1 MVNKEEEYR
10 LKLNA
15 LEQENKRLRAV
26 LNSEKG
32 LKKIEYLEAIVHSLP
47 DIVFLI
53 DDKGTYLDILT
64 DKEALLVKERD
75 FLLGKNF
82 ADVLPP
88 EVTEIALNGIKK
100 VLDTGVQT
108 VIEYSLE
115 INHQTKW
122 FEGHIS
128 KVKQIDSNNLIF
140 WVTDVTNR
148 RYIQRRIEASEY
160 KLKRAQQTARL
171 AYFEW
176 NLENDETYFSEQL
189 NDLLGVSISEQ
200 ITMRKYLGMLN
211 SNDRAVISKSL
222 REEIFKN
229 KKFDFEYRLDLNGE
243 KCYHI
248 INCELIED
256 DQNPSYIFGIIQDVT
271 QMRHLENERL
281 EKMEEKNAMLNAI
294 PDMMFIQ
301 DKNGVFIDFHAPGG
315 EYKNL
320 LVQPD
325 HFLGKSSLEVLPPD
339 IATENLQKVKQV
351 VRTRQHVIH
360 EYQLNL
366 NGRHAYFESRLVPG
380 VGETALS
387 IVRDI
392 TAKKKAELELVKAR
406 MLAEESD
413 RLKSAFLANMSH
425 EIRTPMNGVI
435 GFAEL
440 LLQDDIP
447 QDEKNEYFLLIEK
460 NNHQLLQLIDD
471 IIDISKI
478 EAKVLKIHKIDFNIN
493 DLLIDL
499 ERLYLKEIDMSSKP
513 IDIEFKGL
521 DDKQQGWIFTDKS
534 RLMQILQNLITNAI
548 KFTEAGKISIDTK
561 VENHKLIFKVKD
573 TGIGIPELSQKQI
586 FERFRRLE
594 NTADKVYRG
603 TGLGL
608 AVTKGL
614 VELLGGSIIV
624 HSIEGEGSEFIFDIS
639 YQSGKMIENN
649 INKLEEWTSL
659 NGLDILIVE
668 DEETSFAYL
677 FSIFKKNNANVFR
690 AKTGYEAIEM
700 VKRQNIDLILMDIRL
715 PELNG
720 YDATRY
726 IKKLAP
732 DIPIIAQ
739 TAFAMADDEIKA
751 KEAGCDDYV
760 TKPIS
765 SYLLLNKIKNLLD
778 N

>member
-1 MVNKEEEYR
+1 MVKEEEYNQ
-10 LKLNA
+10 KIEA
-15 LEQENKRLRAV
+15 LEKENKRLRAI

-53 DDKGTYLDILT
+53 DEKGTYLDILT
-64 DKEALLVKERD
+64 DKEALLVKERNY
-75 FLLGKNF
+75 LLGKKF
-82 ADVLPP
+82 TEVLPP
-88 EVTEIALNGIKK
+88 EVAEIAMSGIKK
-100 VLDTGVQT
+100 VLETGVQT
-108 VIEYSLE
+108 VIEYKLE
-115 INHQTKW
+115 INHQSKW

-128 KVKQIDSNNLIF
+128 KVKQIDTNNLIF

-148 RYIQRRIEASEY
+148 RYIQRRIEASEF

-176 NLENDETYFSEQL
+176 NLENDETFFSEQL
-189 NDLLGVSISEQ
+189 NDLIGISANEH

-211 SNDRAVISKSL
+211 PNDRAIISKSL
-222 REEIFKN
+222 REEIFEN
-229 KKFDFEYRLDLNGE
+229 KRFDFEYRLDVKGE

-256 DQNPSYIFGIIQDVT
+256 KQNPSYIFGIIQDVT

-301 DKNGVFIDFHAPGG
+301 DKNGVFIDFHAPRG

-320 LVQPD
+320 LVHPD
-325 HFLGKSSLEVLPPD
+325 HFLGKNSLEVLPAD

-360 EYQLNL
+360 EYQLNFD
-366 NGRHAYFESRLVPG
+366 GRNAYFESRLVPG
-380 VGETALS
+380 VGETVLS

-392 TAKKKAELELVKAR
+392 TARKMAEIELVKAR
-406 MLAEESD
+406 LLAEESD

-440 LLQDDIP
+440 LLQEDIP

-460 NNHQLLQLIDD
+460 NNYQLLQLIDD

-493 DLLIDL
+493 DLLLDL
-499 ERLYLKEIDMSSKP
+499 ERIYLKEVDMSAKP

-521 DDKQQGWIFTDKS
+521 DDKQQGWIYTDKS
-534 RLMQILQNLITNAI
+534 RLMQIFQNLISNAI
-548 KFTEAGKISIDTK
+548 KFTDTGKVSIDTK
-561 VENHKLIFKVKD
+561 VEDHKLRFKVKD
-573 TGIGIPELSQKQI
+573 TGIGIPEMEQKQI

-614 VELLGGSIIV
+614 VDLLGGSIKV
-624 HSIEGEGSEFIFDIS
+624 QSIEGEGSEFIFDIP
-639 YQSGKMIENN
+639 YQSGKIVENN
-649 INKLEEWTSL
+649 SNVLEDWASL
-659 NGLDILIVE
+659 RGLDVLIVE

-677 FSIFKKNNANVFR
+677 ASIFKKNNVNVFR
-690 AKTGYEAIEM
+690 SKTGYEAIET
-700 VKRQNIDLILMDIRL
+700 VKKQNIDLILMDIRL

-760 TKPIS
+760 SKPIS
-765 SYLLLNKIKNLLD
+765 SYLLLNKIKRFL
-778 N
+778 